1 MTPECGTAT
10 FAFTY
15 HGDGV
20 FAVHVRWVVVWEQR
34 GGQAAGRVGVRS
46 VATNLKAM
54 ERTLKR
60 FEVTRLLVLPD
71 GIAVV
76 VASEVGS
83 LVVVGAVVV
92 PEMQERA
99 IVTTI
104 LVLLS
109 GILHETDFEKAV

>member
-1 MTPECGTAT
+1 MGQTAT

-34 GGQAAGRVGVRS
+34 RGQAAGRVGVRS
-46 VATNLKAM
+46 VATNFKAI
-54 ERTLKR
+54 EILER
-60 FEVTRLLVLPD
+60 FEVIRLLVLPD
-71 GIAVV
+71 VIAVV
-76 VASEVGS
+76 VTSEVVI

-92 PEMQERA
+92 PEMQKRA

-104 LVLLS
+104 LVRLS
-109 GILHETDFEKAV
+109 GILFETDFVRAV

>member
-1 MTPECGTAT
+1 MGQTAT

-34 GGQAAGRVGVRS
+34 RGQAAGRVGVRS
-46 VATNLKAM
+46 VATNFKAI
-54 ERTLKR
+54 EILER
-60 FEVTRLLVLPD
+60 FEVIRLLVLPD
-71 GIAVV
+71 VIAVV
-76 VASEVGS
+76 VTSEVVIL

-99 IVTTI
+99 IVKTI
-104 LVLLS
+104 IVRLS
-109 GILHETDFEKAV
+109 VILHETDFVRAV